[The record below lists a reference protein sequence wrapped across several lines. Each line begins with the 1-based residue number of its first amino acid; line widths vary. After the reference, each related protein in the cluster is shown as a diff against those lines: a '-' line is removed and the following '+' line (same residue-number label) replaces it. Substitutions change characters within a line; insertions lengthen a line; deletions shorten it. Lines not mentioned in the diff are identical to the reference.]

1 MRLFS
6 KSKQIL
12 VSASFM
18 RHFVRVCTDFS
29 IVGQLRSSQV
39 ACVESIDE
47 RSEELAFAHRMTA
60 RAMLGNDV
68 VVRQN
73 MHKIRTLFCACLAL
87 MLFMTGCA
95 TTDAAQTAQ
104 NPQEVTPAESESAQ
118 PSQEPEV
125 APEPDPEPEPEPF
138 YCPFCGA
145 EIPEDSVFCHK
156 CGEKIEDFGKEKPW
170 HTPES
175 LDELEGEWL
184 NSELGVTINYPDYS
198 LGTGSRMFSFSW
210 PEQDATY
217 VWQNYADSNG
227 LSLDDIWEKRNAYRA
242 LIHGDI
248 RSDENGS
255 QVGYALSGD
264 YYWDYYDGYTLR
276 IYAQLK
282 YFVPEK
288 IVRDNIK
295 FFLVSPDGSKIKM
308 MGTFRTF
315 TDMDFTV
322 TGMGSEYNKVITDP
336 FSERWNDD
344 SLY

>member
-6 KSKQIL
+6 RYNLSGVAD
-12 VSASFM
+12 VSFPVFRTSPSSAAHS
-18 RHFVRVCTDFS
+18 FVRSTHFGTPTAVLQPGAYRLEKLWQRLLCASLVLMF
-29 IVGQLRSSQV
+29 L
-39 ACVESIDE
+39 
-47 RSEELAFAHRMTA
+47 LA
-60 RAMLGNDV
+60 
-68 VVRQN
+68 
-73 MHKIRTLFCACLAL
+73 
-87 MLFMTGCA
+87 GCA
-95 TTDAAQTAQ
+95 TTDASD
-104 NPQEVTPAESESAQ
+104 EVASGAESAESVLVAENV
-118 PSQEPEV
+118 PETVVEPEIE
-125 APEPDPEPEPEPF
+125 PEPEPEPEPNPEPEPF

-156 CGEKIEDFGKEKPW
+156 CGEKIEDYGKEKPW

-175 LDELEGEWL
+175 LDELVGEWL

-198 LGTGSRMFSFSW
+198 LGTGSRMLAFSW

-217 VWQNYADSNG
+217 LWQNYADSNG

-255 QVGYALSGD
+255 QVGYVLSSD

-336 FSERWNDD
+336 FTERWNDD
-344 SLY
+344 SWY

>member
-6 KSKQIL
+6 RYNLSGVAD
-12 VSASFM
+12 VSVPVFRTSPSSAAHS
-18 RHFVRVCTDFS
+18 FVRSTHF
-29 IVGQLRSSQV
+29 GTP
-39 ACVESIDE
+39 
-47 RSEELAFAHRMTA
+47 TA
-60 RAMLGNDV
+60 VLQPGAYRLEKLWQIML
-68 VVRQN
+68 
-73 MHKIRTLFCACLAL
+73 CACLVL
-87 MLFMTGCA
+87 LLFVTGCA
-95 TTDAAQTAQ
+95 TTDTAPAESETTQ
-104 NPQEVTPAESESAQ
+104 NPQELAVSE
-118 PSQEPEV
+118 QEPEV
-125 APEPDPEPEPEPF
+125 VPEIVPEPEPEPEPEPF

-175 LDELEGEWL
+175 LDELVGEWL

-198 LGTGSRMFSFSW
+198 LGTGSRMLAFSW

-217 VWQNYADSNG
+217 LWQNYADSNG
-227 LSLDDIWEKRNAYRA
+227 LTLDDIWEKRNAYRA

-315 TDMDFTV
+315 SDMDFTV

-344 SLY
+344 SWY

>member
-1 MRLFS
+1 MADVSVPGLRTSPSCAAHSCAREARSGTPAAVLQSGAYKLSKLWQRLLCAS
-6 KSKQIL
+6 L
-12 VSASFM
+12 V
-18 RHFVRVCTDFS
+18 
-29 IVGQLRSSQV
+29 
-39 ACVESIDE
+39 
-47 RSEELAFAHRMTA
+47 
-60 RAMLGNDV
+60 
-68 VVRQN
+68 
-73 MHKIRTLFCACLAL
+73 L
-87 MLFMTGCA
+87 MLLLAGCA

-118 PSQEPEV
+118 PAQEPEV
-125 APEPDPEPEPEPF
+125 EPIPEPEPF

-175 LDELEGEWL
+175 LDELEGEWQ

-198 LGTGSRMFSFSW
+198 LGTGSRMLSFCW
-210 PEQDATY
+210 QEQDVTY
-217 VWQNYADSNG
+217 LWQNYADSNG

-242 LIHGDI
+242 MIHGDV

-255 QVGYALSGD
+255 QVGYVLRGD

-288 IVRDNIK
+288 IVRDNIAN
-295 FFLVSPDGSKIKM
+295 FLVSPDGSKIKM
-308 MGTFRTF
+308 TGTFRTF
-315 TDMDFTV
+315 SDMNFTL
-322 TGMGSEYNKVITDP
+322 TGTGTVYDKVIY
-336 FSERWNDD
+336 DD
-344 SLY
+344 WSPYWGEP